1 MLLVYA
7 AIYLAIF
14 YITFFRGTGAWSLEF
29 STKQMDVNQQILIPA
44 ITSERDDINI
54 FIYFYWNNLKVLLK
68 NMEKILFIFF
78 LGERTRSWVFGI
90 WNSDYSEYY

>member
-44 ITSERDDINI
+44 ITS
-54 FIYFYWNNLKVLLK
+54 
-68 NMEKILFIFF
+68 
-78 LGERTRSWVFGI
+78 
-90 WNSDYSEYY
+90 

>member
-14 YITFFRGTGAWSLEF
+14 YITFFRDTGAWSLEF

-44 ITSERDDINI
+44 ITS
-54 FIYFYWNNLKVLLK
+54 
-68 NMEKILFIFF
+68 
-78 LGERTRSWVFGI
+78 
-90 WNSDYSEYY
+90 